1 MYMEK
6 DNKIT
11 KNMFF
16 ECFFFTLCTKTLK
29 RLKIIPYGEKKGIY
43 EKRILCMF

>member
-16 ECFFFTLCTKTLK
+16 FHIMYQNPK
-29 RLKIIPYGEKKGIY
+29 RLKITPYGEKKGIY